1 MSFIL
6 NLETSS
12 KNCSVSL
19 SSNGD
24 LIDSFDLE
32 DQNYRHSELLT
43 SSIQNILTE
52 NNLNVEDLSA
62 ISVGIGPGSFTGLRI
77 GLSVAKGLCYPHKI
91 NLISIPSLK
100 ILANSVSTRSENT
113 ISLINDKGNYYYIS
127 MYNNELDE
135 LFPAKI
141 QLIDNDYMDSI
152 IDTSTNIIVNTS
164 DAFNFINKLVDNK
177 VNVIKRT
184 ISSINMIELS
194 HNSLNAQIF
203 EDIAYIEPMYVKK
216 PYVN

>member
-19 SSNGD
+19 SSNGN

-32 DQNYRHSELLT
+32 DQKYRHSELLT

-91 NLISIPSLK
+91 NLISISSLK
-100 ILANSVSTRSENT
+100 ILANSVSSRSENT

-135 LFPAKI
+135 IFPAKI

-164 DAFNFINKLVDNK
+164 DAFNYINKLLGNK

-184 ISSINMIELS
+184 ISSINMIDLS

>member
-19 SSNGD
+19 SSNGN

-32 DQNYRHSELLT
+32 DQKYRHSELLT

-91 NLISIPSLK
+91 NLISISSLK
-100 ILANSVSTRSENT
+100 ILANSVSSRSENT

-135 LFPAKI
+135 IFPAKI

-152 IDTSTNIIVNTS
+152 IHTSTNIIVNTS
-164 DAFNFINKLVDNK
+164 DAFNYINKLLGNK

-184 ISSINMIELS
+184 ISSINMIDLS
-194 HNSLNAQIF
+194 HNSLNAQTF

>member
-32 DQNYRHSELLT
+32 DQKYRHSELLT

-91 NLISIPSLK
+91 NLISISSLK
-100 ILANSVSTRSENT
+100 ILANSVSSRSENT

-135 LFPAKI
+135 IFPAKI

-164 DAFNFINKLVDNK
+164 DAFNYINKLLGNK

-184 ISSINMIELS
+184 ISSINMIDLS

>member
-1 MSFIL
+1 MQ
-6 NLETSS
+6 
-12 KNCSVSL
+12 K
-19 SSNGD
+19 D
-24 LIDSFDLE
+24 
-32 DQNYRHSELLT
+32 
-43 SSIQNILTE
+43 
-52 NNLNVEDLSA
+52 
-62 ISVGIGPGSFTGLRI
+62 
-77 GLSVAKGLCYPHKI
+77 LCYPHKI

-184 ISSINMIELS
+184 ISSINMIDLS